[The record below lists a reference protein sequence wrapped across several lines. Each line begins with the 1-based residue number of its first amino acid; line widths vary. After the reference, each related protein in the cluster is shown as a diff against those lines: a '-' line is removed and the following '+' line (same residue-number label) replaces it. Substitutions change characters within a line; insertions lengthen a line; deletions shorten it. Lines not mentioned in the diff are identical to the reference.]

1 MAIIASTGRSSV
13 TLPCTH
19 MKRLMILRHAKSDWN
34 AGASSDH
41 ARPLNKRGTAAAITM
56 GSVIAKMNAVPD
68 LIYCS
73 SAQRA
78 KETAML
84 AIDAGDWGS
93 ELEEVDALYGT
104 SIEGALAVAAQA
116 PEPTETLML
125 VGHEPTWSYLVHSL
139 TGADVDIKTATI
151 AAVDLSISRWSQAQQ
166 ARGTLVY
173 LLQPRLFETWEI

>member
-1 MAIIASTGRSSV
+1 
-13 TLPCTH
+13 

-41 ARPLNKRGTAAAITM
+41 ARPLNRRGTAAAMTM
-56 GSVIAKMNAVPD
+56 GKIIANMGEVPD
-68 LIYCS
+68 VIYCS

-78 KETAML
+78 RETAML
-84 AIDAGDWGS
+84 AMDSGKWDS
-93 ELEEVDALYGT
+93 NLEEVDALYGT
-104 SIEGALAVAAQA
+104 SAEGALAVAAQA

-139 TGADVDIKTATI
+139 TGADVAIKTATV
-151 AAVDLSISRWSQAQQ
+151 AAIDLSIARWSQAQQ
-166 ARGTLVY
+166 ARGTLAY

>member
-1 MAIIASTGRSSV
+1 
-13 TLPCTH
+13 
-19 MKRLMILRHAKSDWN
+19 
-34 AGASSDH
+34 
-41 ARPLNKRGTAAAITM
+41 
-56 GSVIAKMNAVPD
+56 
-68 LIYCS
+68 
-73 SAQRA
+73 
-78 KETAML
+78 ML